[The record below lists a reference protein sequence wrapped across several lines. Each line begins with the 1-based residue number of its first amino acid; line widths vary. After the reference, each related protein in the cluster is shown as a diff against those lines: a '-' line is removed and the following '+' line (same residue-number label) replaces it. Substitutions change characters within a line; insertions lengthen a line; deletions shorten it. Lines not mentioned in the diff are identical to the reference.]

1 MKNLQKQLTEYLKTE
16 KNNGH
21 AHCTRN
27 LRNKFVD
34 IHPELERRDL
44 ILNTWKD
51 KIDTG
56 KFNLNQYIKSIILTD
71 MQFSVNDYITGV
83 QYSRGQRE
91 YGSFRPTFINDLET
105 NEKISSNDLAVF
117 PSLHMLRKAY
127 DANKNLKWNGTR
139 WILGDTN
146 YQSKFNKIKSW
157 VKRAKE
163 LNYEYTDE
171 NISIDL
177 SRMDIPQTE
186 QNINNCK

>member
-1 MKNLQKQLTEYLKTE
+1 
-16 KNNGH
+16 
-21 AHCTRN
+21 
-27 LRNKFVD
+27 
-34 IHPELERRDL
+34 
-44 ILNTWKD
+44 
-51 KIDTG
+51 
-56 KFNLNQYIKSIILTD
+56 